1 VRTTN
6 LIAALTAL
14 ALLAAGAPA
23 SAQDDAAKQPEAK
36 GGEQQPETKAAETR
50 SVALLQAREVIER
63 LKTMRAQLLLEQE
76 YNRLLEVRVERMEL
90 EAKLGG
96 SIGRDGKATPSAA
109 AAKAPDG
116 IGANQPPPARA
127 HIAPPPKLENAAD
140 ALVVKAVTVAPF
152 KEAIVTYRGR
162 VYTVR
167 PGDKLGN
174 IEIRDILD
182 SGVVTAGGGQKSS
195 VMLGQ

>member
-1 VRTTN
+1 VRTTQN
-6 LIAALTAL
+6 LVAALGAL
-14 ALLAAGAPA
+14 ALCTAGGAAR
-23 SAQDDAAKQPEAK
+23 AQDEGKPAAAE
-36 GGEQQPETKAAETR
+36 GEEPKRAQPETKGGPETR
-50 SVALLQAREVIER
+50 QVSLLQAREVIER

-76 YNRLLEVRVERMEL
+76 YNKLLEVRVERMEL

-96 SIGRDGKATPSAA
+96 SGKASQAPSSARTSA
-109 AAKAPDG
+109 TG
-116 IGANQPPPARA
+116 HITPPPR
-127 HIAPPPKLENAAD
+127 LENVGEQ
-140 ALVVKAVTVAPF
+140 LVVKAVTVAPF

-182 SGVVTAGGGQKSS
+182 SGVVTAGGGHKTS

>member
-1 VRTTN
+1 MKKTF
-6 LIAALTAL
+6 IAAFATLGLCASGPAL
-14 ALLAAGAPA
+14 AQGENPP
-23 SAQDDAAKQPEAK
+23 DDKKQPATAEAK
-36 GGEQQPETKAAETR
+36 PAETR
-50 SVALLQAREVIER
+50 QVSTLQAREVIER

-96 SIGRDGKATPSAA
+96 SKAKDAAAPPA
-109 AAKAPDG
+109 AAKATSGAPAG
-116 IGANQPPPARA
+116 IPEMRAAIQPPPQ
-127 HIAPPPKLENAAD
+127 LENAAD
-140 ALVVKAVTVAPF
+140 QLVVKAVTVAPF
-152 KEAIVTYRGR
+152 KEAIVMYRGR

-174 IEIRDILD
+174 IEIRDIVD
-182 SGVVTAGGGQKSS
+182 SGVVTAGAGQKSA